1 MSAKKRVYEYLKTHK
16 KITNLDAII
25 HLNTFSL
32 REAIRDLRKDGIFIY
47 SKWIYENGKK
57 WKEYSLEE
65 N

>member
-1 MSAKKRVYEYLKTHK
+1 MSTKERVLEYLRTHK
-16 KITNLDAII
+16 KITNLDAITY
-25 HLNTFSL
+25 LNTFSL
-32 REAIRDLRKDGIFIY
+32 REAIRDLRQEGIQIY